1 MSEKRRSSLGTEES
15 SNRPKVM
22 RTSNQL
28 KQSIDSLNESLIS
41 DGEEVFFKEL
51 PHEILLLTQKIAVCA
66 DSCLSDVE
74 GKTVSDVARG
84 TEEGTVW
91 RHPGVCG

>member
-41 DGEEVFFKEL
+41 DGEEVFF
-51 PHEILLLTQKIAVCA
+51 
-66 DSCLSDVE
+66 
-74 GKTVSDVARG
+74 
-84 TEEGTVW
+84 
-91 RHPGVCG
+91 